1 MKGIQFYA
9 VMPEERRSKSASK
22 ARPHDPFTA
31 RGLKAKAAADPDF
44 RHECLALD
52 VTDDAG
58 RSWRYS
64 PNALCCVMDGNLE
77 ALCWSGVSLNFLRTR
92 CVRIPESLARQIHPQ
107 LMRRLE
113 DTL

>member
-22 ARPHDPFTA
+22 AYPHDPFTA
-31 RGLKAKAAADPDF
+31 RGLKRKAAADPDF
-44 RHECLALD
+44 RHEFLALD

-58 RSWRYS
+58 RSWRYHPS
-64 PNALCCVMDGNLE
+64 ALGCIVDGNLE
-77 ALCWSGVSLNFLRTR
+77 MLCWSGVSLDFLRTR

-107 LMRRLE
+107 LLRGLE
-113 DTL
+113 D

>member
-22 ARPHDPFTA
+22 AYPHDPFTA
-31 RGLKAKAAADPDF
+31 RGLKRKAAADPDF

-52 VTDDAG
+52 VTDQDG
-58 RSWRYS
+58 RAWRCNPS
-64 PNALCCVMDGNLE
+64 ALCIVMDGNLE
-77 ALCWSGVSLNFLRTR
+77 ALCWSGVSLDFLRDR
-92 CVRIPESLARQIHPQ
+92 CVRIPEFLARQIHPQ
-107 LMRRLE
+107 LLRGLE